1 MIISSV
7 IKYLDSDCFYGRLFA
22 IQLARDSVALQL
34 QI

>member
-7 IKYLDSDCFYGRLFA
+7 IKYLDSDCFCGRLFA